1 MEAARF
7 TFSVQVPIDG
17 KPPTVGNGTHVA
29 FAVEDRSIVNQFYA
43 ALRYSGSDDGAL
55 GLRPNYDANYY
66 GAFVRDTDSYKI
78 EAAIYSAK

>member
-7 TFSVQVPIDG
+7 TFSVQVPIDR

-43 ALRYSGSDDGAL
+43 SI
-55 GLRPNYDANYY
+55 
-66 GAFVRDTDSYKI
+66 KI
-78 EAAIYSAK
+78 